1 MNDPAIIE
9 GPEDA
14 ARREALAR
22 QRFWVISLFRL
33 SGALVIL
40 FGMAISLQRFG
51 WVQGDKAKWMG
62 IIVSTVGFIQ
72 FIIVPRM
79 LIRAFATPR
88 DMSGKETSGSET
100 SGDET
105 SGDETAGDRS

>member
-1 MNDPAIIE
+1 MNENTPIE
-9 GPEDA
+9 SPEEL
-14 ARREALAR
+14 ARRDALSR
-22 QRFWVISLFRL
+22 QRFWIISLFRL
-33 SGALVIL
+33 SGALIIL

-62 IIVSTVGFIQ
+62 IIVSTMGFVQ

-88 DMSGKETSGSET
+88 EMSGKETT
-100 SGDET
+100 
-105 SGDETAGDRS
+105 GDRS